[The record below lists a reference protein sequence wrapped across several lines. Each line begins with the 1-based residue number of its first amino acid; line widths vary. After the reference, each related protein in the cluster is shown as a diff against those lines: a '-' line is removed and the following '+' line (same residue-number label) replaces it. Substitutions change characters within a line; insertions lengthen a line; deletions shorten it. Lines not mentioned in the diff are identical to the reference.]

1 MEPRARRFSRAYAD
15 AMSDEPVVDVRRT
28 QLLAVEASLSDAR
41 RALLRASR
49 IPSRFSAELR
59 ALLLA
64 VVDIDRRVLL
74 DLYG

>member
-1 MEPRARRFSRAYAD
+1 
-15 AMSDEPVVDVRRT
+15 MSDESVVDERRT

-49 IPSRFSAELR
+49 IPSAFSAELR

-64 VVDIDRRVLL
+64 AVEIDRRVLL

>member
-1 MEPRARRFSRAYAD
+1 
-15 AMSDEPVVDVRRT
+15 MSDEPVVDVRRT

-49 IPSRFSAELR
+49 IPSTFSAELR